1 MERAMIEEDLEI
13 QAADG
18 RAEAVLVHDGADRR
32 RPAVLMLTDIGGPR
46 AANRKLALRVAGRG
60 YTVLVPNVF
69 YRTSRL
75 PLWDSPRRDMADEK
89 TRQRF
94 AALTAPLTPEAM
106 ARDGAAYLDFL
117 AGHAAVAGGRMAVAG
132 YCFTGAM
139 ALRIAAA
146 LPDRIAAA
154 ASFHG
159 GGLWTDTPASPH
171 LVLPRVTARLYFGH
185 AAEDRT
191 MPAAAIAEL
200 DRALAAWGGRFESE
214 VYAGAHHGWTMEDS
228 AAHNP
233 AQAER
238 AFDKLTE
245 LLAATL

>member
-1 MERAMIEEDLEI
+1 MIEEDLEVE
-13 QAADG
+13 AADG
-18 RAEAVLVHDGADRR
+18 RAEAVLVRDEAGRR
-32 RPAVLMLTDIGGPR
+32 LPGVLMLTDIGGIR
-46 AANRKLALRVAGRG
+46 AANRKLARRVAERG
-60 YTVLVPNVF
+60 YAVLVPNVF
-69 YRTSRL
+69 YRTSCT

-106 ARDGAAYLDFL
+106 VRDGAAYVDFL
-117 AGHAAVAGGRMAVAG
+117 AGHAAVAAGKMAVAG

-159 GGLWTDTPASPH
+159 GRLWTDAPTSPH
-171 LVLPRVTARLYFGH
+171 LVLPRVTAHLYFGH
-185 AAEDRT
+185 AVEDRS

-200 DRALAAWGGRFESE
+200 DRALAAWSGRFESE
-214 VYAGAHHGWTMEDS
+214 VYEGAHHGWTMDDNPV
-228 AAHNP
+228 HNP

-238 AFDKLTE
+238 AFEKLTE
-245 LLAATL
+245 LLAATF